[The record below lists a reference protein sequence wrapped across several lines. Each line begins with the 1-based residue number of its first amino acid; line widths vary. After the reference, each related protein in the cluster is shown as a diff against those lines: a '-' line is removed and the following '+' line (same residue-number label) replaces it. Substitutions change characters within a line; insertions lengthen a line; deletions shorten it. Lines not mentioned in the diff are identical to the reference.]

1 MDSPFELTI
10 FDKAFQRTGWV
21 GDARSLHMTVRH
33 NGQSSGAVRI
43 AAGSEAVECLSE
55 QGARYVL
62 AWRGEFLSSG
72 VVRLASAEGSGAQRE
87 LTFQLSDDFRILTNT
102 LGWQSPASAIGS
114 TTPVTQPAEFNVR
127 TGSAEA
133 VLKGFVTANA
143 VTRLGRPLTVATN
156 LNRGATITVQAR
168 MDKLTDVLFPLVDQS
183 GIGVTVRQVGTG
195 LVLDCYTPALFP
207 IDLSEEGG
215 TLDEVA
221 WDLVPPDVTRVVVQG
236 PGDGVAREHVLRINT
251 AAEALYGDVIEQAI
265 DARDVKADDPNKA
278 ALMRA
283 RGDEALAVGAARSG
297 FKLTLSDTETFR
309 YGGDGVR
316 VGDRIRAEIAPGVVV
331 EEILREATLTFNLD
345 GPSESLVAGERENDP
360 DARLYRQLFDVT
372 RDVRRLRTGR

>member
-1 MDSPFELTI
+1 MDSPFELTVY
-10 FDKAFQRTGWV
+10 DKAFQRLGWV

-33 NGQSSGAVRI
+33 NGQSSGAVRV
-43 AAGSEAVECLSE
+43 AAGSDAVEYLSE
-55 QGARYVL
+55 PGARYVL

-72 VVRLASAEGSGAQRE
+72 VVRLTSAEGSAAQRE
-87 LTFQLSDDFRILTNT
+87 LTFQLSDDYRILTNT

-114 TTPVTQPAEFNVR
+114 TPVTQPAEHDVR

-156 LNRGATITVQAR
+156 LNRGSTITVQSR
-168 MDKLTDVLFPLVDQS
+168 MDKLTDGLFPLVDQA
-183 GIGVTVRQVGTG
+183 GIGVTVRQVGAG
-195 LVLDCYTPALFP
+195 LVLDCYTPATFP

-215 TLDEVA
+215 TLDGVA

-236 PGDGVAREHVLRINT
+236 PGDGVAREHVVRINA
-251 AAEALYGDVIEQAI
+251 AAEALYGDVIEQAT

-278 ALMRA
+278 ALMQA
-283 RGDEALAVGAARSG
+283 RGDEVLAAGAARSG

-316 VGDRIRAEIAPGVVV
+316 VGDRIRAEIAPGNVV

-360 DARLYRQLFDVT
+360 DARLYRQLSDVT